1 MIQNK
6 IKNAAIAVGVA
17 SLAAAAAGA
26 YWLYG
31 ATNAEKHRKVAK
43 SWMLKARA
51 EVMDAVEKMK
61 DVDKAA
67 YFAIVDKVMEKYAE
81 LHKGSPEVRVMEKE
95 LKAAW
100 SHIHAAVKPAK
111 KGIKKVAQKVTKKVS
126 DIVE

>member
-31 ATNAEKHRKVAK
+31 ATNAAKHRKVAK

-51 EVMDAVEKMK
+51 EVMDAVEKVE
-61 DVDKAA
+61 DLNKAA
-67 YFAIVDKVMEKYAE
+67 YFAIVDKVMEKYSE
-81 LHKGSPEVRVMEKE
+81 LHKGSPELRTMEKE

-100 SHIHAAVKPAK
+100 SHIHAAVGPAK
-111 KGIKKVAQKVTKKVS
+111 KGIRKAAHKIIHITK
-126 DIVE
+126 